1 MKKNFYF
8 IVSVS
13 QVIFLGFLA
22 FKAVSEPL
30 AESNDSELASKIERN
45 YRRWVLTV
53 NAYSRIDRDIP
64 LNEQKN
70 TKKANFRL
78 NVGTAFPIDQQGHLI
93 TIHSIVENAEK
104 VQVITSY
111 DEKINAQVLGCDFTG
126 KIAVLKIDSS
136 FIPPLPN
143 ITPCNKIR
151 SGDKVFFLGIIP
163 GMSVAVNSG
172 LITEIRIS
180 DGTIVVTAMGNPGTS
195 GTPVFDKEENMLGL
209 LAFQIKPDKGTS
221 LHTLPEKSNEK
232 NTYIVLS
239 FEHASVLAHTIV
251 NNYEAKCGWLGLSI
265 DLQTPSKEGVLILY
279 VFDGSPAYKSG
290 LKPNDI
296 ITEFNSL
303 SITTPRQLI
312 ETTTLTQAGD
322 IVSIKILRNG
332 KILLFDVTLASH
344 PKRKNRR
351 Q

>member
-1 MKKNFYF
+1 MKKFFSVFQLIF
-8 IVSVS
+8 I
-13 QVIFLGFLA
+13 GFLA
-22 FKAVSEPL
+22 FKAASEPL
-30 AESNDSELASKIERN
+30 AETNDSEIASKIQRN
-45 YRRWVLTV
+45 YGRWVLTV
-53 NAYSRIDRDIP
+53 NAYSRIDSNIS

-93 TIHSIVENAEK
+93 TIHCIVENAEK

-111 DEKINAQVLGCDFTG
+111 GDKINAQVLGCDFTG
-126 KIAVLKIDSS
+126 KISVLKIDSS
-136 FIPPLPN
+136 FITSFPN
-143 ITPCNKIR
+143 ITSLNNLR
-151 SGDKVFFLGIIP
+151 SGDKVFFLGVIP

-180 DGTIVVTAMGNPGTS
+180 DGTIVVTAFGNPGTS
-195 GTPVFDKEENMLGL
+195 GAPVFDREENLVGL
-209 LAFQIKPDKGTS
+209 LAFQIKSDKETS
-221 LHTLPEKSNEK
+221 FQSLPEKSNEK
-232 NTYIVLS
+232 NTYLVLS
-239 FEHASVLAHTIV
+239 FEHASVLARTIV
-251 NNYEAKCGWLGLSI
+251 NNYEAKCGWLGLCI
-265 DLQTPSKEGVLILY
+265 DLQASSKEGVLIHN
-279 VFDGSPAYKSG
+279 VIDGSPAYKSG

-332 KILLFDVTLASH
+332 KILSFDVKLALH
-344 PKRKNRR
+344 PKSKN
-351 Q
+351 